1 MANQRLRINTDIDF
15 PNVAPAGIAGDDI
28 TWLSLHNASTPAS
41 GTAYLKIDIT
51 DVTSLVL
58 GTTVTLPEDMTMID
72 YPNDDESNETELLG
86 QSLLDHLNTTGFYV
100 AAHDGDPGTEAQF
113 FGQNQ
118 ITELGRATVGTSD
131 LEIVDA

>member
-1 MANQRLRINTDIDF
+1 MADQRLRINTSINF
-15 PNVAPAGIAGDDI
+15 PNAAPSGIVGDDI
-28 TWLSLHNASTPAS
+28 TWLSLHNADTPAS
-41 GTAYLKIDIT
+41 GTAYIKIDIS
-51 DVTSLVL
+51 DVTDLVL
-58 GTTVTLPEDMTMID
+58 GTTVTLPQNMTMID
-72 YPNDDESNETELLG
+72 YPNDTSSNETELLG

-118 ITELGRATVGTSD
+118 LTELGRATVAASD